1 MIIGKI
7 VKQFALG
14 KGNETISVSDTWC
27 SKTTAHLMFE
37 LATYLVTLCF

>member
-14 KGNETISVSDTWC
+14 KGNETISVSDTGTWC
-27 SKTTAHLMFE
+27 SKTTA
-37 LATYLVTLCF
+37 YLRF